1 MEDNNHKTQ
10 FHAVLADSA
19 SIDADALTA
28 LVAKYPYA
36 QSLRVAQALQD
47 LQVAGGAGETNLP
60 LLYVGQPHRLFG
72 LLENAMTDKL
82 ADSGDDDDIWMVGDS
97 AEANAWPGESPTDA
111 VDEASGLPQAEEAPR
126 GQPVFRIDDPEAEA
140 ADRILENEGEHE
152 PEGVTAPAD
161 GAPQAGGTGTFAI
174 ETVVPHSHDDE
185 KLEAN
190 EAAPELTAGLETD
203 ADHGLAADAERS
215 RHAPQEQAE
224 AMDYLAYEETP
235 PQPEETAE
243 ETTEEAVT
251 EMSEETADQQA
262 NAEEL
267 EEAAAEAPVPQGMST
282 EPTAEDQQ
290 IVPASQ
296 ARPHEKVS
304 VYDDEHLPYSFLW
317 WLNKARMDHADTYQP
332 YVRAAHDTVGQGP
345 ASTRQPADQT
355 LLDQQIRE
363 NIFHLQPPEEK
374 LTVGNDAQ
382 TVSFKVPKKTDPII
396 ERFIREEPQIKPP
409 NPDKLTLKNMAKHSA
424 EDVQE
429 IVTETLAKI
438 YADQGH
444 YNKAIEAYKKLSLKY
459 PEKSSY
465 FADRISELEKKFI

>member
-10 FHAVLADSA
+10 FNAVLADPA
-19 SIDADALTA
+19 SIGVDALAA

-36 QSLRVAQALQD
+36 QALRVAQAQQD
-47 LQVAGGAGETNLP
+47 LQAPGTTLESTLP
-60 LLYVGQPHRLFG
+60 LLYVGQPHRLLG
-72 LLENAMTDKL
+72 LLENAMQAKL
-82 ADSGDDDDIWMVGDS
+82 ADSGDDDDILLVGDS
-97 AEANAWPGESPTDA
+97 ADADAWPGESPTDA
-111 VDEASGLPQAEEAPR
+111 VGEANSLSQSESLRA
-126 GQPVFRIDDPEAEA
+126 QPVFQIDDPEAEA
-140 ADRILENEGEHE
+140 ADRILEDEAE
-152 PEGVTAPAD
+152 PEVVHAPAD
-161 GAPQAGGTGTFAI
+161 VTFPTAETAPFAI
-174 ETVVPHSHDDE
+174 ETVVPDSHTEE
-185 KLEAN
+185 KLVADEV
-190 EAAPELTAGLETD
+190 APELPDSSDMD
-203 ADHGLAADAERS
+203 ADSSLADDVENEASVPEEHAET
-215 RHAPQEQAE
+215 
-224 AMDYLAYEETP
+224 MDFLAYEAAAP
-235 PQPEETAE
+235 PP
-243 ETTEEAVT
+243 
-251 EMSEETADQQA
+251 
-262 NAEEL
+262 
-267 EEAAAEAPVPQGMST
+267 EEAAEESSEEAWQSTDQLASDEEPLEAQPAEEDPVHQEPYA
-282 EPTAEDQQ
+282 EPTGEDQQ

-304 VYDDEHLPYSFLW
+304 LYDDEHLPYTFLW
-317 WLNKARMDHADTYQP
+317 WLNKARMEHAGTYQP
-332 YVRAAHDTVGQGP
+332 YVRPAQDTAAPDP
-345 ASTRQPADQT
+345 RQNGEPADQT

-374 LTVGNDAQ
+374 MTVGNDAQ

-444 YNKAIEAYKKLSLKY
+444 YNKAIEAYQKLSLKY